1 MTWEQRDLV
10 SATGALFELG
20 LIQTCTDTHRHTAGH
35 PKQPALAELV
45 CTGQFDVQPGAHAQT
60 IACICYIA
68 VVGLWVCSDRVNGI

>member
-1 MTWEQRDLV
+1 MP
-10 SATGALFELG
+10 
-20 LIQTCTDTHRHTAGH
+20 RHTAGH

-45 CTGQFDVQPGAHAQT
+45 CTDQFDVQPGAHAQT